1 MSFSVGHQ
9 LQYTP
14 REAFRHCQEGSV
26 ILDVRPEVLCLY
38 KGFDVP
44 QVLYCPSQEIILYL
58 DRLPTDKEL
67 IVADSS
73 GIQAREVIHLL
84 LDHGFKQIAGLAGGM
99 VEWERDGMPLLTDN
113 QARLS
118 GSCMCQLKFRNKR
131 SDK

>member
-1 MSFSVGHQ
+1 MSFSVGQQ

-44 QVLYCPSQEIILYL
+44 EILYCPFTEIELYL
-58 DRLPTDKEL
+58 DRIPIDREI

-73 GIQAREVIHLL
+73 GIQSREIIHLL
-84 LDHGFKQIAGLAGGM
+84 VDKGFTRVAGLAGGM
-99 VEWERDGMPLLTDN
+99 VEWERDGMPLVLDN

-131 SDK
+131 